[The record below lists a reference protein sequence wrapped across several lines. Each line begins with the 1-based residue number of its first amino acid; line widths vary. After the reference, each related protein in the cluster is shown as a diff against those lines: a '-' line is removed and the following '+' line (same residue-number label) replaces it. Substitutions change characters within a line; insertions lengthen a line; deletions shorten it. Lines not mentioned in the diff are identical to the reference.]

1 MNSDNSADHGVNPAE
16 AYKQHTDYLEDMVGL
31 DVTSEDFADFSLDEM
46 ENTTRRTRLFILND
60 QPFMGTVL
68 GFGSSYATS
77 NTHTGHMPG
86 TTPPQGV
93 RCSACRWADVAI
105 LRVKVPNADTT
116 MYAVML
122 LGKSDIEGEA
132 TRVKP
137 IWTEEAFEVLQ
148 NIMVSGR
155 SQEGSG
161 VVHSS
166 ARRIPMPNAIAFRYA
181 AYVDAGIKAV
191 LEDWDDAIPD
201 YKDKTT
207 GQRF

>member
-1 MNSDNSADHGVNPAE
+1 MSNIVYDI
-16 AYKQHTDYLEDMVGL
+16 
-31 DVTSEDFADFSLDEM
+31 TSEEFADLALDEM
-46 ENTTRRTRLFILND
+46 DQTTRATYTFSVEGQEFD
-60 QPFMGTVL
+60 GMVL

-86 TTPPQGV
+86 TTPPKGV

-105 LRVKVPNADTT
+105 FRARVPESDTT

-148 NIMVSGR
+148 HITVSGA
-155 SQEGSG
+155 SQEGRG
-161 VVHSS
+161 TVHTS

-191 LEDWDDAIPD
+191 LDEWDDAVPD
-201 YKDKTT
+201 YKEKST

>member
-1 MNSDNSADHGVNPAE
+1 MNADHGINPAE

-31 DVTSEDFADFSLDEM
+31 DVVSEDFADFALDEM
-46 ENTTRRTRLFILND
+46 ENTTRRSRLFTLNG

-86 TTPPQGV
+86 TTPPKGV

-105 LRVKVPNADTT
+105 FRARVPESDTT

-148 NIMVSGR
+148 HITVSGA
-155 SQEGSG
+155 SQEGRG
-161 VVHSS
+161 AVHTS

-181 AYVDAGIKAV
+181 AFVDAGIKAV
-191 LEDWDDAIPD
+191 LDEWDDAVPD
-201 YKDKTT
+201 YKEKST

>member
-1 MNSDNSADHGVNPAE
+1 MSNTVYD
-16 AYKQHTDYLEDMVGL
+16 L
-31 DVTSEDFADFSLDEM
+31 TSEDFADFALDLMDER
-46 ENTTRRTRLFILND
+46 ERTPARFKLEEQEFD
-60 QPFMGTVL
+60 GMVL

-93 RCSACRWADVAI
+93 RCSACRWADVVI
-105 LRVKVPNADTT
+105 LRAVVPGSGTA
-116 MYAVML
+116 MYAVIL

-161 VVHSS
+161 VMHSS

-181 AYVDAGIKAV
+181 AFADAGIKAI
-191 LEDWDDAIPD
+191 LDDWDDAVPD
-201 YKDKTT
+201 YKDK
-207 GQRF
+207 GERNAQQRY

>member
-1 MNSDNSADHGVNPAE
+1 MI
-16 AYKQHTDYLEDMVGL
+16 EDEREELTMSNTVYDL
-31 DVTSEDFADFSLDEM
+31 TSEDFADFALDQM
-46 ENTTRRTRLFILND
+46 DENTRTPARFKLEAQEFD
-60 QPFMGTVL
+60 GMVL

-105 LRVKVPNADTT
+105 LRAKVPNSDTT

-148 NIMVSGR
+148 HITVSGA
-155 SQEGSG
+155 SQEGRG
-161 VVHSS
+161 TVHTS

-181 AYVDAGIKAV
+181 AFVDAGIKTV
-191 LEDWDDAIPD
+191 LDEWDDAIPD
-201 YKDKTT
+201 YKEKAQ

>member
-1 MNSDNSADHGVNPAE
+1 MSNTVYD
-16 AYKQHTDYLEDMVGL
+16 L
-31 DVTSEDFADFSLDEM
+31 TSEDFADFALDQMDE
-46 ENTTRRTRLFILND
+46 TSRTHARFKLDGQEFD
-60 QPFMGTVL
+60 GMVL

-86 TTPPQGV
+86 TTPPKGV

-105 LRVKVPNADTT
+105 FRARVPESDTT

-148 NIMVSGR
+148 HITVSGA
-155 SQEGSG
+155 SQEGRG
-161 VVHSS
+161 TMHTS

-191 LEDWDDAIPD
+191 LEEWDDAVPD
-201 YKDKTT
+201 YKEKST